1 MTTIRSATLVHEG
14 GNRFATTTGSGRT
27 FAWGD
32 AAAAGELS
40 PMETVTVALAACSAM
55 DVISIALKKRQ
66 GVDRYAIQVR
76 AEQRSEYPQ
85 VLTRVD
91 VLHEVEGPAVNE
103 AAIRRCIELSATKY
117 CPVNAMLSAGA
128 TEVHHRYVVRKTG
141 AGAFD
146 AEGEVIVTGPYRRP
160 DIIA

>member
-14 GNRFATTTGSGRT
+14 ANRFATTTGSGRT

-32 AAAAGELS
+32 EAAQNELS

-66 GVDRYAIQVR
+66 GIDRYAIHVR
-76 AEQRSEYPQ
+76 GEQRSEYPQ

-91 VLHEVEGPAVNE
+91 VTHEVVGSEIDE
-103 AAIRRCIELSATKY
+103 AAICRCIELSATKY

-141 AGAFD
+141 PGAFE

-160 DIIA
+160 DIVA